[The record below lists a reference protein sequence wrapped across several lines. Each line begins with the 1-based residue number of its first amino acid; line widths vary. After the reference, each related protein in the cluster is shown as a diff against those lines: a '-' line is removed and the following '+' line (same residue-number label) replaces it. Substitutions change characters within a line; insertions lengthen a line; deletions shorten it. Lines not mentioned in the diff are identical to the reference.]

1 MKKWLSVLLCLA
13 LICFSGCSEK
23 AEENPV
29 SQNDSSAPVVVQ
41 EPADEEPEIVSSVE
55 TYLSE
60 QWDGEFSVQPSD
72 QKIEVV
78 LSASGEIPDFLD
90 ATQTIATKVSDLVA
104 DDQEVSRSILMVK
117 SGLDSSATIYLTF
130 IDGKLSFRADEAQEI
145 DSTPH
150 SVIPV
155 RNTAIETLSQK
166 NAVEKAI
173 SYISLMPF
181 SYEGLVE
188 QLEYEKFSS
197 EDAAYGATY
206 CGADWYEQAVLA
218 AENYLDLIP
227 FSHDGLVEQLEY
239 DGFTHE
245 QAVHGVEENGLY

>member
-60 QWDGEFSVQPSD
+60 QWDGEFSVRPSD
-72 QKIEVV
+72 QKIDVV

-90 ATQTIATKVSDLVA
+90 AAQTIATKVSDLVA
-104 DDQEVSRSILMVK
+104 DDQVVSRSTLMVK

-130 IDGKLSFRADEAQEI
+130 LDGNLSFRADEAEEYQAPNDEYI
-145 DSTPH
+145 TMDEFNQIQAGMSYQDVVNIIGSTGELLS
-150 SVIPV
+150 SVDIGDAQYKTEMYSWEGKGSV
-155 RNTAIETLSQK
+155 GA
-166 NAVEKAI
+166 NASVMFQGGVVSSKAQ
-173 SYISLMPF
+173 F
-181 SYEGLVE
+181 GLE
-188 QLEYEKFSS
+188 
-197 EDAAYGATY
+197 
-206 CGADWYEQAVLA
+206 
-218 AENYLDLIP
+218 
-227 FSHDGLVEQLEY
+227 
-239 DGFTHE
+239 
-245 QAVHGVEENGLY
+245 